1 MKNKFFFK
9 NCPTSR
15 SRSPFTIPDPRSPI
29 SPKNKQGLQEQNKR
43 DKRSCGSCKILSLL
57 SKKPGA
63 APLCIMNCA
72 LNKFLCP
79 KNSQD
84 C

>member
-57 SKKPGA
+57 SKK
-63 APLCIMNCA
+63 I
-72 LNKFLCP
+72 FF
-79 KNSQD
+79 
-84 C
+84 